1 LVIRGGVLAL
11 AVLATGAAP
20 ALAQSGTPDPVN
32 GGTTVGGV
40 VSSSLELVL
49 TQPNGLSTFKKSGT
63 YKLSFSAMATTTDDF
78 TQLSIADG
86 DATSG
91 SKLGYMA
98 SGSKRLKDPLE
109 ARVGSKAFQPL
120 TASVDPL
127 LTTWS
132 GPLARKPVTVNLS
145 QKVRGAAKGKYRKLM
160 LVTLSSET
168 P

>member
-1 LVIRGGVLAL
+1 LVIRGGVLAI
-11 AVLATGAAP
+11 AVLAAGAVP
-20 ALAQSGTPDPVN
+20 ALAQTPDPVG
-32 GGTTVGGV
+32 GGTNVGGTV
-40 VSSSLELVL
+40 NSSLELIL

-63 YKLSFSAMATTTDDF
+63 YKLSFNVMATTTDDF

-91 SKLGYMA
+91 SKLGYMT
-98 SGSKRLKDPLE
+98 SGSKKLKDPLE

-145 QKVRGAAKGKYRKLM
+145 QKVRGAAKGKYRKLE